1 MPAWLIA
8 LDRHFPIRYLTVTLA
23 AVAAMLGCFAWVA
36 FDQLAWL
43 AIDELRRLRAS
54 RDLSVALAQP
64 KRHSVW
70 IKPPCQ
76 QCGAMTADEAV
87 SRCMGS
93 RAEGGCHGNELWP
106 D

>member
-1 MPAWLIA
+1 MDDAQ
-8 LDRHFPIRYLTVTLA
+8 LA
-23 AVAAMLGCFAWVA
+23 FLRTKLKNREYDSVA